1 MHVCFARCTTQG
13 RITVLA
19 DLRAGRCSNT
29 AQIVYESMMKLSV
42 EKLHITSLQ
51 KAYGALEDST
61 TVGLVGLAKANSEFK
76 IYCRGHMYYNH
87 RQMVFTTSMH
97 CQRDY
102 PKLALGT
109 LREGDP
115 TFIEELLNYSQRRH
129 IFKILK
135 LKLRRRYKSSGGRA
149 FGKSLRCSFQG
160 DNNLGYDIP
169 GAFML
174 ITLLYGSCAGDDN
187 NHEYD
192 IPGAGPSQLPPLG
205 WLLLEIQKD
214 QQPLTM
220 SSMLNLCMVHYQKA
234 TQCLASKLR
243 NGQDQ
248 S

>member
-1 MHVCFARCTTQG
+1 
-13 RITVLA
+13 
-19 DLRAGRCSNT
+19 
-29 AQIVYESMMKLSV
+29 MMKLSV

-76 IYCRGHMYYNH
+76 ADGVYNIH
-87 RQMVFTTSMH
+87 
-97 CQRDY
+97 
-102 PKLALGT
+102 ALSKRLSKT
-109 LREGDP
+109 RTWVISFFASL
-115 TFIEELLNYSQRRH
+115 
-129 IFKILK
+129 
-135 LKLRRRYKSSGGRA
+135 GRA

-192 IPGAGPSQLPPLG
+192 IPGAGPVSLKPLKN
-205 WLLLEIQKD
+205 LSKIVSA
-214 QQPLTM
+214 T
-220 SSMLNLCMVHYQKA
+220 SSGM
-234 TQCLASKLR
+234 AS
-243 NGQDQ
+243 

>member
-1 MHVCFARCTTQG
+1 M
-13 RITVLA
+13 
-19 DLRAGRCSNT
+19 
-29 AQIVYESMMKLSV
+29 
-42 EKLHITSLQ
+42 
-51 KAYGALEDST
+51 
-61 TVGLVGLAKANSEFK
+61 
-76 IYCRGHMYYNH
+76 
-87 RQMVFTTSMH
+87 
-97 CQRDY
+97 
-102 PKLALGT
+102 
-109 LREGDP
+109 
-115 TFIEELLNYSQRRH
+115 
-129 IFKILK
+129 
-135 LKLRRRYKSSGGRA
+135 

-160 DNNLGYDIP
+160 DNNPGYDIP

-174 ITLLYGSCAGDDN
+174 ITLLYGSCAGGDN

-192 IPGAGPSQLPPLG
+192 IPGAGPVSLKPLKNLSKIVSATSSG

>member
-1 MHVCFARCTTQG
+1 
-13 RITVLA
+13 
-19 DLRAGRCSNT
+19 
-29 AQIVYESMMKLSV
+29 MMKLSV

-51 KAYGALEDST
+51 KAYGALEDSS

-76 IYCRGHMYYNH
+76 ADGVYNIHALSKRLSKTRTWVLIIVIH
-87 RQMVFTTSMH
+87 R
-97 CQRDY
+97 
-102 PKLALGT
+102 T
-109 LREGDP
+109 LREAWYSSAWDRTYALFRGINV
-115 TFIEELLNYSQRRH
+115 FI
-129 IFKILK
+129 
-135 LKLRRRYKSSGGRA
+135 GRA

-169 GAFML
+169 GAFIL
-174 ITLLYGSCAGDDN
+174 ITLLYGSCVGDDK

-192 IPGAGPSQLPPLG
+192 IPGAEPLPPLG

>member
-1 MHVCFARCTTQG
+1 RTLLACKVQFTQNPNAN
-13 RITVLA
+13 RFQTIPMANSYTLLA

-29 AQIVYESMMKLSV
+29 AEIVYESMMKLSV
-42 EKLHITSLQ
+42 EKLHITCLQ
-51 KAYGALEDST
+51 KVYGALEDSIA
-61 TVGLVGLAKANSEFK
+61 VGLPG
-76 IYCRGHMYYNH
+76 I
-87 RQMVFTTSMH
+87 
-97 CQRDY
+97 
-102 PKLALGT
+102 ALLG
-109 LREGDP
+109 
-115 TFIEELLNYSQRRH
+115 IEHTRS
-129 IFKILK
+129 FS
-135 LKLRRRYKSSGGRA
+135 KSGINVIIGRA
-149 FGKSLRCSFQG
+149 FGKSLRCNFQG
-160 DNNLGYDIP
+160 DNNPGYDIP
-169 GAFML
+169 GACML

-192 IPGAGPSQLPPLG
+192 IPGAGPVSLKPLKNWSKILPPLG

>member
-1 MHVCFARCTTQG
+1 
-13 RITVLA
+13 
-19 DLRAGRCSNT
+19 
-29 AQIVYESMMKLSV
+29 MMKLSV

-76 IYCRGHMYYNH
+76 ADGVYNIH
-87 RQMVFTTSMH
+87 
-97 CQRDY
+97 
-102 PKLALGT
+102 ALSKRLSKTRTWVISFFASLT

-192 IPGAGPSQLPPLG
+192 IPGAGPVSLKPLKN
-205 WLLLEIQKD
+205 LSKIVSA
-214 QQPLTM
+214 T
-220 SSMLNLCMVHYQKA
+220 SSGM
-234 TQCLASKLR
+234 AS
-243 NGQDQ
+243 